1 MKTSLLGLQR
11 FVSDPFSAIQIDSIN
26 SCLNSVISLPLKR
39 TVFQRV
45 SLKNML
51 RATHFG
57 CAIREVFLSYRHVAA
72 PVGYDKRL
80 SLALNILPRRLF
92 LLLLFSSFA
101 TDT

>member
-1 MKTSLLGLQR
+1 
-11 FVSDPFSAIQIDSIN
+11 
-26 SCLNSVISLPLKR
+26 
-39 TVFQRV
+39 
-45 SLKNML
+45 ML

-92 LLLLFSSFA
+92 LLLLFQVSLRIRKVDRLTYDYQAFNVIIA
-101 TDT
+101 ITR